1 MTGALPL
8 EVGIFLLAVSASA
21 WFSAVEIALVSASPL
36 RLRREAKGAH
46 AAAGLAVGLLED
58 RERALSTTLV
68 GINLSNLTA
77 AAIATQVLTRLLA
90 GRMGSFQVSAIATG
104 GVTLVLLVFAEIV
117 PKVYGKQ
124 RAEHL
129 LAAAARPIVATEQ
142 LLLPLSGLVRGWL
155 YLLTRILRRAPRRP
169 AVTRDDLKLLVH
181 EVPGETGPG
190 RKERKMLRS
199 ALDFAETSV
208 REVMVAMP
216 ETVAIEREGSCDLL
230 RALVRRYGFTRLPVY
245 ERRIDK
251 VIGLVNVFDLL
262 FDSEPSETIAK
273 YIREAPLV
281 PETKRI
287 ERLLAELQRDRQTM
301 AVVVSEFGSCVG
313 IVTLEDIVEEIFGEL
328 VEEHEVSA
336 RKLRRMGPRTWMV
349 DAQTDIDDV
358 NEDLGLDLPKGRYDT
373 VNGFILRR
381 LGRIPREG
389 ESFEYHGME
398 FRVVDAHRYG
408 VRTVMLV
415 LPEAG
420 PREEPK

>member
-1 MTGALPL
+1 
-8 EVGIFLLAVSASA
+8 
-21 WFSAVEIALVSASPL
+21 
-36 RLRREAKGAH
+36 
-46 AAAGLAVGLLED
+46 
-58 RERALSTTLV
+58 
-68 GINLSNLTA
+68 
-77 AAIATQVLTRLLA
+77 
-90 GRMGSFQVSAIATG
+90 
-104 GVTLVLLVFAEIV
+104 
-117 PKVYGKQ
+117 
-124 RAEHL
+124 
-129 LAAAARPIVATEQ
+129 
-142 LLLPLSGLVRGWL
+142 
-155 YLLTRILRRAPRRP
+155 
-169 AVTRDDLKLLVH
+169 
-181 EVPGETGPG
+181 
-190 RKERKMLRS
+190 MLRS

-216 ETVAIEREGSCDLL
+216 EAVAIERESSCDLL

-262 FDSEPSETIAK
+262 FDPEPAESIGK

-287 ERLLAELQRDRQTM
+287 ERLLTELQRDRQTM

-336 RKLRRMGPRTWMV
+336 RKLRRMGPLTWMV

-358 NEDLGLDLPKGRYDT
+358 NEELGVELPKGRYDT

-381 LGRIPREG
+381 LGRIPSEG

-408 VRTVMLV
+408 VRMVMLV
-415 LPEAG
+415 LPDATR
-420 PREEPK
+420 RENPE

>member
-1 MTGALPL
+1 VTGLFTL
-8 EVGIFLLAVSASA
+8 EAGVFVLAVLASA
-21 WFSAVEIALVSASPL
+21 WFSAVEIALVSASPV
-36 RLRREAKGAH
+36 RLRQEAKGIHSAT
-46 AAAGLAVGLLED
+46 GLAVGLLED
-58 RERALSTTLV
+58 RERALATTLV

-77 AAIATQVLTRLLA
+77 AAVATELLARLLV
-90 GRMGSFQVSAIATG
+90 GRFPPWLLSVITTG

-129 LAAAARPIVATEQ
+129 LAAAARPVVATEQ
-142 LLLPLSGLVRGWL
+142 LLLPLTALVRGWL
-155 YLLTRILRRAPRRP
+155 SLMMRILRRTPRQP
-169 AVTRDDLKLLVH
+169 LVTRDDLKLLMH

-199 ALDFAETSV
+199 ALDFAETCA
-208 REVMVAMP
+208 REVMVPLP
-216 ETVAIEREGSCDLL
+216 ETVAIERDASTDLL
-230 RALVRRYGFTRLPVY
+230 RALVRRYGYTRLPVY

-262 FDSEPSETIAK
+262 FDPEPAGEIGK

-287 ERLLAELQRDRQTM
+287 DRLLTELQRDRQTM

-328 VEEHEVSA
+328 AEEHEVSA
-336 RKLRRMGPRTWMV
+336 RKLRRVAPRTWMV
-349 DAQTDIDDV
+349 DAQTDVDDV
-358 NEDLGLDLPKGRYDT
+358 NEDLGLQLPKGRYDT
-373 VNGFILRR
+373 INGFILRR

-389 ESFEYHGME
+389 ESFEYHGIE
-398 FRVVDAHRYG
+398 FRIVDAHRYG
-408 VRTVMLV
+408 VRTVMMV
-415 LPEAG
+415 LPQEQR
-420 PREEPK
+420 RETPE

>member
-1 MTGALPL
+1 VTGVLPL
-8 EVGIFLLAVSASA
+8 EAGIFLLAVLASA
-21 WFSAVEIALVSASPL
+21 WFSAVEIALVSANPL
-36 RLRREAKGAH
+36 RLRREAKETYTAT
-46 AAAGLAVGLLED
+46 GLAVGLLED
-58 RERALSTTLV
+58 RERALATTLV

-77 AAIATQVLTRLLA
+77 AAVATDLLARLVAGRLALWQISVLT
-90 GRMGSFQVSAIATG
+90 TG
-104 GVTLVLLVFAEIV
+104 VVTLVLLVFAEIV

-129 LAAAARPIVATEQ
+129 LAAAARPVVATEQ
-142 LLLPLSGLVRGWL
+142 LLLPLSALVRG
-155 YLLTRILRRAPRRP
+155 YLSLLMRILRRTPRRP
-169 AVTRDDLKLLVH
+169 LVTRDELKLLVH
-181 EVPGETGPG
+181 EVPGDTGPG

-199 ALDFAETSV
+199 ALDFAETTV
-208 REVMVAMP
+208 REVMVPMP
-216 ETVAIEREGSCDLL
+216 ETVAIERDSSCDLL
-230 RALVRRYGFTRLPVY
+230 RALVRRDHFTRLPVY

-262 FDSEPSETIAK
+262 FDPQPADEIGK

-287 ERLLAELQRDRQTM
+287 DRLLAELQRDRQTM

-313 IVTLEDIVEEIFGEL
+313 IVTIEDIVEEIFGEL

-336 RKLRRMGPRTWMV
+336 RKLRRVGPRTWMV
-349 DAQTDIDDV
+349 DAQADLDDV
-358 NEDLGLDLPKGRYDT
+358 NEDLGLELPKGRYDT

-389 ESFEYHGME
+389 ESFAYQGME

-415 LPEAG
+415 LPEG
-420 PREEPK
+420 KRRSEPE

>member
-1 MTGALPL
+1 MSSALPL
-8 EVGIFLLAVSASA
+8 SVAVFFLAVLASA
-21 WFSAVEIALVSASPL
+21 WFAAVEIALVSANPM
-36 RLRREAKGAH
+36 RLRREGKDAKAST
-46 AAAGLAVGLLED
+46 GLAVGLLED
-58 RERALSTTLV
+58 RDRALATTLV
-68 GINLSNLTA
+68 GINISNLTA
-77 AAIATQVLTRLLA
+77 GAVATQILTRLLA
-90 GRMGSFQVSAIATG
+90 DRLTSFQVSLITTG

-117 PKVYGKQ
+117 PKVYGKH
-124 RAEHL
+124 RAERIV
-129 LAAAARPIVATEQ
+129 ASAARPIVATEQ
-142 LLLPLSGLVRGWL
+142 LFLPLGVLVRGWL
-155 YLLTRILRRAPRRP
+155 ALLTRVLRQAPRRP
-169 AVTRDDLKLLVH
+169 AVTRDELKLLVH

-199 ALDFAETSV
+199 ALDFAETAV

-216 ETVAIEREGSCDLL
+216 ETVAIERDSSCDLL

-262 FDSEPSETIAK
+262 FDSEPAESIEK

-328 VEEHEVSA
+328 AEEHEVST
-336 RKLRRMGPRTWMV
+336 RKLRRLGPRTWMV
-349 DAQTDIDDV
+349 DAQVDIDDV
-358 NEDLGLDLPKGRYDT
+358 NEELGLELPKGRYDT

-381 LGRIPREG
+381 LGRIPSEG

-408 VRTVMLV
+408 VRTVMV
-415 LPEAG
+415 ELPVEDRPG
-420 PREEPK
+420 EPR

>member
-1 MTGALPL
+1 VTGAIPL
-8 EVGIFLLAVSASA
+8 EAGLFLLAVLASA

-36 RLRREAKGAH
+36 RLRRQAKGAR
-46 AAAGLAVGLLED
+46 AATGLAVGLLED
-58 RERALSTTLV
+58 RERALATTLV

-77 AAIATQVLTRLLA
+77 AAVATQILSSLLA
-90 GRMGSFQVSAIATG
+90 DRLGSWQVSAITTG
-104 GVTLVLLVFAEIV
+104 AVTLVLLVFAEIV

-124 RAEHL
+124 RAEGL
-129 LAAAARPIVATEQ
+129 VAAAARPIVFTEQ
-142 LLLPLSGLVRGWL
+142 LLLPLSALVRGWL

-169 AVTRDDLKLLVH
+169 AVTRDELKLLVH

-216 ETVAIEREGSCDLL
+216 ETVAIEQDSSCDLL

-251 VIGLVNVFDLL
+251 IIGLVNVFDLL
-262 FDSEPSETIAK
+262 FDPKPAEVIGK

-328 VEEHEVSA
+328 VEEHEVST

-349 DAQTDIDDV
+349 DALTDIDDV
-358 NEDLGLDLPKGRYDT
+358 NEDLGLELPKGRYDT
-373 VNGFILRR
+373 VNGFVLRR

-408 VRTVMLV
+408 VRTVMLI
-415 LPEAG
+415 LPEG
-420 PREEPK
+420 KRREDPE

>member
-1 MTGALPL
+1 MTGALSL
-8 EVGIFLLAVSASA
+8 ELGIFLLAVLASA
-21 WFSAVEIALVSASPL
+21 WFSAVEIALVTASPV
-36 RLRREAKGAH
+36 RLRRQAKGAH
-46 AAAGLAVGLLED
+46 AATGLAVGLLED
-58 RERALSTTLV
+58 RERALATTLV
-68 GINLSNLTA
+68 GINLANLTA
-77 AAIATQVLTRLLA
+77 AAVATQILTGLLA
-90 GRMGSFQVSAIATG
+90 DRLSSWQVSVVTTG

-124 RAEHL
+124 RAESL
-129 LAAAARPIVATEQ
+129 VAAAARPIVATEQ
-142 LLLPLSGLVRGWL
+142 LLLPLSALVRGWL
-155 YLLTRILRRAPRRP
+155 YLLTRILRRTPRRP
-169 AVTRDDLKLLVH
+169 AVTRDKLKLLVH

-199 ALDFAETSV
+199 ALEFAETSV

-216 ETVAIEREGSCDLL
+216 EAVAIERESSCDLL

-262 FDSEPSETIAK
+262 FDPQPAETIGK

-287 ERLLAELQRDRQTM
+287 ERLLTELQRDRQTM

-336 RKLRRMGPRTWMV
+336 RKLRRMGPLTWMV
-349 DAQTDIDDV
+349 DAQTDIDDL
-358 NEDLGLDLPKGRYDT
+358 NEDLGVELPKGRYDT

-381 LGRIPREG
+381 LGRIPSEG

-408 VRTVMLV
+408 VRMVMLV
-415 LPEAG
+415 LPDATH
-420 PREEPK
+420 RENPE